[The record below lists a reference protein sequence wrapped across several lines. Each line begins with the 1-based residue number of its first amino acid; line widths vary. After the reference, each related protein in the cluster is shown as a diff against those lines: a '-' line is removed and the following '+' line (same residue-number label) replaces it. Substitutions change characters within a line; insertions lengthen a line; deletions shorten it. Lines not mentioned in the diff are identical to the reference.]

1 MITMT
6 DHPQL
11 EHITGDIPPVY
22 RIDLSLPPS
31 ERYVELAQ
39 VYRNHVPS
47 LTMLFDNLV
56 QCFLPS
62 IPLKWIQTIARFC
75 LRRLFTADE
84 TDEIRG
90 ISKALNV
97 SMYLLVAFNVL
108 LDLLMGCTSGG
119 VRVKTGRDLDT
130 KMLHFRTLDWG
141 MDALRKIVVQLEF
154 VSSPKSDKVLATS
167 ITYVGFVGVLTAV
180 REKLSVSLNF
190 RPMHDTSSRLAT
202 FRFYFNHL
210 LVLIGAR
217 RSISS
222 VLRQCVLPE
231 SIAPCS
237 NWLLNPFR
245 RQKDEHATSLEPLS
259 LELLRKTIPPLP
271 TTAAYLIFSDGSS
284 TVTMEKDHRTAV
296 IRSSP
301 SFIVIANNDQAPHST
316 ATHKTAEGNNEAHAA
331 LTVVSGE
338 LETMAALIEDSNER
352 CACMQEQW
360 NENYTRAHK
369 TWKRSQLQRRRERP
383 EVGIN
388 DDESATQSVPKK
400 RRSKRV
406 SEGSSLSH
414 PMASTDNIVN
424 STGFQFAATTQ
435 EAVQWLSMYP
445 VTNETTHF
453 AAVMDPSEGK
463 VAWVRR
469 YIEPCIPVSDD

>member
-1 MITMT
+1 MA
-6 DHPQL
+6 DHQL
-11 EHITGDIPPVY
+11 EHPTGDIPPVY
-22 RIDLSLPPS
+22 RIDLSLPPC
-31 ERYVELAQ
+31 ERYVELAR
-39 VYRNHVPS
+39 VYRDQVPS
-47 LTMLFDNLV
+47 LTAVFDDLV
-56 QCFLPS
+56 QSFFPGV
-62 IPLKWIQTIARFC
+62 PLKWIQTLARFC

-90 ISKALNV
+90 ISKALDV

-119 VRVKTGRDLDT
+119 IRVKIGRDPGT

-180 REKLSVSLNF
+180 RKKLSVSLNF
-190 RPMHDTSSRLAT
+190 RPMHDTSSRLAN

-222 VLRQCVLPE
+222 LLRQCVLPE
-231 SIAPCS
+231 SIAPRS
-237 NWLLNPFR
+237 NWLLNLLCH
-245 RQKDEHATSLEPLS
+245 QKDEHVTNREPLS
-259 LELLRKTIPPLP
+259 LEFLQETIPSLP

-284 TVTMEKDHRTAV
+284 SITMEKDHRYAV
-296 IRSSP
+296 VRSSP
-301 SFIVIANNDQAPHST
+301 SFIVIANNDQAPHT
-316 ATHKTAEGNNEAHAA
+316 DAHKIAGNGEAHSG

-352 CACMQEQW
+352 CACMQKRWDEK
-360 NENYTRAHK
+360 YTRAYT
-369 TWKRSQLQRRRERP
+369 TWKRSQTQRRRGRP
-383 EVGIN
+383 EAGIN
-388 DDESATQSVPKK
+388 DVESRTQSGPKK
-400 RRSKRV
+400 KRSKKV
-406 SEGSSLSH
+406 SEDSSVSYSTA
-414 PMASTDNIVN
+414 PTDNIAN

-435 EAVQWLSMYP
+435 EAVQWLNMYP

-463 VAWVRR
+463 VVWVRR
-469 YIEPCIPVSDD
+469 YIDPCSPVSDDQRLQ